1 MNSTN
6 GQHEGNELLKQLIE
20 ISQNTLEAQNL
31 QLEVLQRFE
40 RNMNVL
46 ADRIERTNQVLG
58 ERIDQVAS
66 TFGER
71 IDQVVSTLGERIDQ
85 TNRTVQTLGD
95 KLDQTNQNVQTL
107 GNKLDQTN
115 QTVENI
121 GNKLDQLVDI
131 SMKNFKQS
139 GENFSL
145 IAHQFGVMND
155 KLDQVI
161 DLEARVRSIEADM
174 KEIKRKVG

>member
-6 GQHEGNELLKQLIE
+6 GQHEGNELLKQLID
-20 ISQNTLEAQNL
+20 ISQNTLEAQNM
-31 QLEVLQRFE
+31 QLEVLQRFD

-58 ERIDQVAS
+58 DKI
-66 TFGER
+66 
-71 IDQVVSTLGERIDQ
+71 LQ
-85 TNRTVQTLGD
+85 TNQNVELLAN
-95 KLDQTNQNVQTL
+95 KLDQTNQNVESL
-107 GNKLDQTN
+107 ASKLDQTN
-115 QTVENI
+115 QTVGAIGDSLGRLVNI
-121 GNKLDQLVDI
+121 
-131 SMKNFKQS
+131 SEKNFKQS
-139 GENFSL
+139 DENFGL
-145 IAHQFGVMND
+145 IARQFGVMNG